1 MTSGPADFF
10 IGLQISH
17 DRPKKKL
24 RLSQW
29 QYILRMLKRFHMK
42 KCHPITVPADPHAR
56 LDSSMSPSTP
66 EDIQKMSST
75 PYDERVWMPHLR
87 SSLPSPRYFF
97 CSRPGH
103 PFLQESGKAHWAAV
117 KRILS
122 YLAGTTTHG
131 ILFLVVGRTNLV
143 GYTDSDYAGDV
154 NIRRSTSGYI
164 FLHLGGTISWGN
176 KRQSY
181 TAISTTKA
189 EYVAASN
196 AIQEAIWIQRLLSQ
210 IEQLPPGPIR
220 ILCDNQ
226 SVISLVHNPAHHQ
239 RT

>member
-1 MTSGPADFF
+1 MTKEFGCLTYAAVCPRPD
-10 IGLQISH
+10 ISFAVG
-17 DRPKKKL
+17 
-24 RLSQW
+24 QAT
-29 QYILRMLKRFHMK
+29 RFCK
-42 KCHPITVPADPHAR
+42 NP
-56 LDSSMSPSTP
+56 
-66 EDIQKMSST
+66 
-75 PYDERVWMPHLR
+75 
-87 SSLPSPRYFF
+87 
-97 CSRPGH
+97 
-103 PFLQESGKAHWAAV
+103 GKAHCAAV

-164 FLHLGGTISWGN
+164 FLHLGGTISWGS

-210 IEQLPPGPIR
+210 IGQLPPGPIR